1 MSWDISVVKEEGI
14 IYAVASGE
22 ITMGLAL
29 QMTAE
34 GLKLAIKHRITLF
47 LVDLRT
53 STSDISTV
61 QIYRLPTILET
72 LGLSR
77 DRRIALVI
85 PSDPADPADYRFYQT
100 VSKNRGFMIGL
111 FEEPDSARQWLLT
124 ET

>member
-1 MSWDISVVKEEGI
+1 MSWNISVVEEEGI
-14 IYAVASGE
+14 ICAAASGE

-34 GLKLAIKHRITLF
+34 GLKLGFKHRITRF

-53 STSDISTV
+53 ITSDISTV

-72 LGLSR
+72 LGLGR
-77 DRRIALVI
+77 DRRVALVI
-85 PSDPADPADYRFYQT
+85 SSDPADQADYRFYQT
-100 VSKNRGFMIGL
+100 VSRNRGFMISL
-111 FEEPDSARQWLLT
+111 FEEPDSARRWLLA